1 MLSNLI
7 CNLFDILQDPNK
19 DGEAKIK
26 ADFTELNEQ
35 MQQAFRSLE
44 D

>member
-1 MLSNLI
+1 MNRSSFI
-7 CNLFDILQDPNK
+7 FISQDPSK

-26 ADFTELNEQ
+26 ADFAELNEQ

>member
-1 MLSNLI
+1 MYFFPS
-7 CNLFDILQDPNK
+7 QDPNK

-26 ADFTELNEQ
+26 ADFAELNEQ